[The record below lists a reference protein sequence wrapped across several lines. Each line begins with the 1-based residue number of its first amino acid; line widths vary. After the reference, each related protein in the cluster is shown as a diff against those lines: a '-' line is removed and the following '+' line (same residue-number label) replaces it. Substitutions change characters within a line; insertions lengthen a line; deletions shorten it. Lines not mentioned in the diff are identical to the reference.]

1 MAAQLQRIFIDPPFA
16 IARLGGSSTPQEAY
30 VWADGVN
37 PRSGDSTQLLPRWTL
52 KVAPNGSVTPAMPTE
67 LHLRDGDLVRPVC
80 PFFEVWALM
89 GEPGSRA
96 DTWTAEPLTF
106 SMLGALNVTTAD
118 LSLTVDACNAKA
130 ARRRNDPSL
139 RIGTFPPLTVTA
151 NVITPQEIAGVSPPG
166 TTRPMIPAGRHIP
179 LGQVRW
185 LRSEKQP
192 AAGSTPW
199 ASEVNIETMRFR
211 FTPPSGLFYGPP
223 AAERADAD
231 LQRLQ
236 AVPKERAFL
245 TPEAGWFNAPT
256 LGIDNPSDTYD
267 ALAHRTEDDDTGPSL
282 GVVDDTSDARL
293 TVTLRL
299 PQGNSMSASAHVLV
313 APPDFA
319 PDRRPFLSLADELND
334 REANPLA
341 RSEAMTPQQVDE
353 WIEDLFERVYETVS
367 LQNLDKWRASRAK
380 PLTPEERGTAIA
392 GDGYNDGRSMGAADR
407 LRAGT
412 PVAAASGSSP
422 LPLATRARERH
433 RQLADIVELR
443 RLVLADPNRTRLHQ
457 LIRRSFHVGEGESFG
472 RTSMQMPPFMR
483 NSNALPLTLA
493 SWQYDLVMAWSGAL
507 QDEMS
512 AAAKQRLNSV
522 LSDLDARGQP

>member
-1 MAAQLQRIFIDPPFA
+1 MAAILQRIFIDPPFA
-16 IARLGGSSTPQEAY
+16 IARLGGSNAPQEAY
-30 VWADGVN
+30 VWADGVD
-37 PRSGDSTQLLPRWTL
+37 PRKGDSTQLLPRWTL
-52 KVAPNGSVTPAMPTE
+52 KVAPNGSITPAMPTE
-67 LHLRDGDLVRPVC
+67 LHFRDGDLVRPVC

-89 GEPGSRA
+89 GEPGSKA
-96 DTWTAEPLTF
+96 DTWAAEPLTL
-106 SMLGALNVTTAD
+106 SLLAALNVPTSD
-118 LSLTVDACNAKA
+118 LTLTVDACNAKA
-130 ARRRNDPSL
+130 ARRRNNPAL
-139 RIGTFPPLTVTA
+139 RIGTFPPLTVSA

-166 TTRPMIPAGRHIP
+166 SARPMIPAGRHIP

-211 FTPPSGLFYGPP
+211 FTPPSGMFYGPP
-223 AAERADAD
+223 AAAQADAG

-245 TPEAGWFNAPT
+245 EPEAGWFNAPT

-267 ALAHRTEDDDTGPSL
+267 AVANRNDDDNLGPSL

-313 APPDFA
+313 SPPDFA

-334 REANPLA
+334 RDADALA
-341 RSEAMTPQQVDE
+341 RSTAMDAAQLDD
-353 WIEDLFERVYETVS
+353 WIEDLFERVYETVG
-367 LQNLDKWRASRAK
+367 LQNLDKWRANRAK
-380 PLTPEERGTAIA
+380 PLAPPERGAAIA
-392 GDGYNDGRSMGAADR
+392 GDGYNDGRAMGAADR
-407 LRAGT
+407 LRAGG
-412 PVAAASGSSP
+412 PLAAASDSQP

-443 RLVLADPNRTRLHQ
+443 RLVLADPTRSRLHQ
-457 LIRRSFHVGEGESFG
+457 LIRRSFHVGAGETFG

-493 SWQYDLVMAWSGAL
+493 SWQYDLVIAWSNAL
-507 QDEMS
+507 RDEMS
-512 AAAKQRLNSV
+512 DAAKQRLNSV